1 MFSPVFSIFLVTV
14 FLLVNINVVRQGST
28 SIIIRKNVND
38 TLELSIDIHLKH
50 LYKSSTRLQ
59 LYFLEGCP
67 IQTHIQKKM
76 KIWSIS
82 LTTVA
87 TRINL
92 LLFFFFKI
100 QIQNVTHVISHNF
113 LNKYNWKLRRVKF
126 NAESEPLKPWED
138 NVQKITMRMQGSLVQ
153 FRFRNA
159 T

>member
-92 LLFFFFKI
+92 LLFFFLKSKFKTLPMWYRI
-100 QIQNVTHVISHNF
+100 ISSINTIES
-113 LNKYNWKLRRVKF
+113 Y
-126 NAESEPLKPWED
+126 AESNLM
-138 NVQKITMRMQGSLVQ
+138 QKVNHSSLERTMYKR
-153 FRFRNA
+153 
-159 T
+159 